1 MDLEQVYY
9 SLENV
14 QTSESTL
21 SQIKERDQTL
31 GKTKTFM
38 P

>member
-1 MDLEQVYY
+1 MGLEQVYY

-14 QTSESTL
+14 QTSESNL
-21 SQIKERDQTL
+21 SQFRERDQTL
-31 GKTKTFM
+31 GKTKIFM

>member
-1 MDLEQVYY
+1 MGLEQVYY

-31 GKTKTFM
+31 GKTKIFM